1 VNPVGLLA
9 EKRFSIRA
17 LSVTVGRVKAR
28 AWALVALLVAPDAF
42 ADIEPWAHDDGIPP
56 PVRHQFGETGIE
68 ASAEYRAQGL
78 YLNPVALSG
87 IKHRRASWVEHRL
100 RLDAK
105 LDYEEQVALV
115 LSVDALDGVLW
126 GDNGTF
132 GGNPSP
138 NSGTRAAASNPNVTR
153 PAIAYDGRGDEEDPE
168 NYGYA
173 LVAADPIKVRR
184 LYGEIGTPI
193 GLFRI
198 GRQPTMEGMGLLVAD
213 GDGRRNRF
221 GSEGAGD
228 STDRILF
235 ATKPLEALVPEE
247 ERDRSRERGLF
258 LISFYD
264 RVAQSEIRTFGDN
277 LHGVGAGVRFLDPQ
291 PQLQSDLELG
301 GFYAHRWESTFDT
314 NIHIMTARALA
325 RVGKLGAGIEGVHIN
340 GATRE
345 VSEALSL
352 INNDPVVRQDVR
364 QWAARAV
371 VRWDEPIWSAYLE
384 FDFASGDRNPNP
396 GTDLTQAYFA
406 EDANVGL
413 LMFERIIA
421 FESARS
427 SAAGVELLRRLG
439 ADTYPAERVD
449 SEGSFTNAVAI
460 FPQFDLRPH
469 RNLLLR
475 GGLLV
480 AWAPS
485 GVVDPLESLKQRD
498 GREIEDDLV
507 NFHGGKP
514 GSFYGAE
521 LDGRL
526 EWRYLDHFIF
536 ELEGAVLFPG
546 DALEDENGQAARS
559 VLVQGRS
566 TFVF

>member
-1 VNPVGLLA
+1 
-9 EKRFSIRA
+9 
-17 LSVTVGRVKAR
+17 
-28 AWALVALLVAPDAF
+28 
-42 ADIEPWAHDDGIPP
+42 
-56 PVRHQFGETGIE
+56 
-68 ASAEYRAQGL
+68 
-78 YLNPVALSG
+78 LSG
-87 IKHRRASWVEHRL
+87 VKHRRASYIEHRV

-105 LDYEEQVALV
+105 LDYEERVAFV
-115 LSVDALDGVLW
+115 LSLDAMDGVLW

-153 PAIAYDGRGDEEDPE
+153 PAVGYDGTGDEVDPD
-168 NYGYA
+168 NYGYT

-184 LYGEIGTPI
+184 LYGELGTPY

-198 GRQPTMEGMGLLVAD
+198 GRQPTTEGMGVLVAD

-221 GSEGAGD
+221 GTSGSGD
-228 STDRILF
+228 SSDRLLF
-235 ATKPLEALVPEE
+235 VTKPLEALKPDA

-258 LISFYD
+258 LFGFYD
-264 RVAQSEIRTFGDN
+264 RAAQAEIRTFGDD
-277 LHGVGAGVRFLDPQ
+277 LQSLGTGVRFLDPQ
-291 PQLQSDLELG
+291 PDRQSDLEASA
-301 GFYAHRWESTFDT
+301 FYAHRWEATFDT
-314 NIHIMTARALA
+314 SIHILSARALT
-325 RVGKLGAGIEGVHIN
+325 RIGKLGAGVEGVHIN

-352 INNDPVVRQDVR
+352 INNDPIVRQHVV
-364 QWAARAV
+364 QWGARAV

-384 FDFASGDRNPNP
+384 LDFASGDRNPNP
-396 GTDLTQAYFA
+396 GTDLTQLYFA

-413 LMFERIIA
+413 LMFERIVA

-449 SEGSFTNAVAI
+449 SEGSFTNAIAI
-460 FPQFDLRPH
+460 FPQFDLRPLD
-469 RNLLLR
+469 NLLLR
-475 GGLLV
+475 TGLLL

-485 GVVDPLESLKQRD
+485 GVVDPLQTLRVRD
-498 GREIEDDLV
+498 GTEIEDDLV
-507 NFHGGKP
+507 NFHGGRP

-521 LDGRL
+521 IDGRL

-546 DALEDENGQAARS
+546 DALEDENGQATRA
-559 VLVQGRS
+559 VLVQGRT

>member
-1 VNPVGLLA
+1 
-9 EKRFSIRA
+9 
-17 LSVTVGRVKAR
+17 VKPR
-28 AWALVALLVAPDAF
+28 AWALVALLHASPALG
-42 ADIEPWAHDDGIPP
+42 DIEPWAHDDGIPP
-56 PVRHQFGETGIE
+56 PTRHQFGETGIE
-68 ASAEYRAQGL
+68 TRAEYRAQGL
-78 YLNPVALSG
+78 YVNPIALSSVR
-87 IKHRRASWVEHRL
+87 HRRASWIEHRL
-100 RLDAK
+100 RLDVK

-132 GGNPSP
+132 GRDPSP

-153 PAIAYDGRGDEEDPE
+153 PRIAYDGRGDEEDPE

-173 LVAADPIKVRR
+173 LVAAEPIKVRR
-184 LYGEIGTPI
+184 VYGELGTPI

-198 GRQPTMEGMGLLVAD
+198 GRQPTTEGMGLLVAD

-221 GSEGAGD
+221 GSDGAGD
-228 STDRILF
+228 SVDRILF
-235 ATKPLEALVPEE
+235 ATKPLEALVPEA

-264 RVAQSEIRTFGDN
+264 RVSQSEIRTFGDD
-277 LHGVGAGVRFLDPQ
+277 LHGVGGGLRFLDPR
-291 PQLQSDLELG
+291 PDRHSDLEAAA
-301 GFYAHRWESTFDT
+301 FYAHRWESTFDT
-314 NIHIMTARALA
+314 NIHILTARALA
-325 RVGKLGAGIEGVHIN
+325 RVGKLGVGIEGAHIN

-352 INNDPVVRQDVR
+352 INNDPIVRQDVA
-364 QWAARAV
+364 QWVARAV

-384 FDFASGDRNPNP
+384 LDFASGDRNPNP

-406 EDANVGL
+406 EDTNVGL

-449 SEGSFTNAVAI
+449 SEGSFTNAIAL
-460 FPQFDLRPH
+460 FPQFDLKPLD
-469 RNLLLR
+469 NLLLR
-475 GGLLV
+475 TGLLL

-485 GVVDPLESLKQRD
+485 GVVDPLETLKRRD
-498 GREIEDDLV
+498 GRQIEDDLV
-507 NFHGGKP
+507 NFHGGRP

-521 LDGRL
+521 LDWRV
-526 EWRYLDHFIF
+526 EWKYLDHFIF
-536 ELEGAVLFPG
+536 ELEAAVLFPG
-546 DALEDENGQAARS
+546 DALEDENGQATRS
-559 VLVQGRS
+559 LMVQGRT